1 MWALIMTVCLGIPAS
16 TQSPAT
22 LTIGTV
28 STFETEILCRR
39 AGAQQEVILRNDFK
53 IDTDKKYSFVCVKL
67 KD

>member
-1 MWALIMTVCLGIPAS
+1 MWALIMTVCLGIPGYN
-16 TQSPAT
+16 QSAAT

-53 IDTDKKYSFVCVKL
+53 IDTGKKYSFVCVKL

>member
-1 MWALIMTVCLGIPAS
+1 MWALIMTVYLGIPS
-16 TQSPAT
+16 YSESVAT

-53 IDTDKKYSFVCVKL
+53 IDTGKKYSFICVKL

>member
-16 TQSPAT
+16 TQSQAT
-22 LTIGTV
+22 LTVCAV

-53 IDTDKKYSFVCVKL
+53 IDTGKKYSFVCVKL

>member
-1 MWALIMTVCLGIPAS
+1 MWTLIMTVCLGIPAS

-22 LTIGTV
+22 LTMCAVPNFDTEV
-28 STFETEILCRR
+28 SCRR

-53 IDTDKKYSFVCVKL
+53 IDTGKKYSFVCVKL